1 MGENEGVRMD
11 PVFYRANR
19 SQFISEMAYLQVQ
32 LWGKMRVLG
41 WIMSSI
47 GPTGLNLFI
56 EK

>member
-11 PVFYRANR
+11 HVFCRANR